1 MAAAADDGR
10 QHGAAERLPGR
21 VLAWRLASRLLRSG
35 DEHDRDGPLLLRP
48 WHDDDLERLVALYG
62 DPQVA
67 RFLSIDGDPW
77 PRERSVGAFE
87 HFRRQWQ
94 EHGFGPW
101 AAIDRHTGRWLGQI
115 GLNELPR
122 WPGPDK
128 VEVGWDLHPLV
139 WGRGLATEGAR
150 AALGYGFEVVGLERI
165 VSTAR
170 ADNAAS
176 RRVMEKC
183 GLTFQEEFTHKGA
196 LVAWYAIDR
205 ADWQARIR

>member
-1 MAAAADDGR
+1 MLD
-10 QHGAAERLPGR
+10 ECLPG
-21 VLAWRLASRLLRSG
+21 ASLPICY
-35 DEHDRDGPLLLRP
+35 GPAMSAIETARLLLRP
-48 WHDDDLERLVALYG
+48 WQDDDLERLVALYG

-67 RFLSIDGDPW
+67 RFLSVDGRPW
-77 PRERSVGAFE
+77 PRARSVGAFE
-87 HFRRQWQ
+87 HFRGEWQ
-94 EHGFGPW
+94 ERGFGPW
-101 AAIDRHTGRWLGQI
+101 AAIDKQTGRWLGQV

-128 VEVGWDLHPLV
+128 IEVGWDLHPSV

-150 AALGYGFEVVGLERI
+150 AALRYGFEVVGLERI
-165 VSTAR
+165 ISTAR

-183 GLTFQEEFTHKGA
+183 GLVFQEEFTRKGA

-205 ADWQARIR
+205 ADWQASQAATNQ

>member
-1 MAAAADDGR
+1 MSEVETAR
-10 QHGAAERLPGR
+10 
-21 VLAWRLASRLLRSG
+21 
-35 DEHDRDGPLLLRP
+35 LLLRR
-48 WHDDDLERLVALYG
+48 WQDDDLERLVALYG
-62 DPQVA
+62 DPRVA
-67 RFLSIDGDPW
+67 RFLSVDGHPW

-87 HFRRQWQ
+87 HFRGEWQ

-101 AAIDRHTGRWLGQI
+101 AATDKHTGRWLGQI

-128 VEVGWDLHPLV
+128 IEVGWDLHPPV
-139 WGRGLATEGAR
+139 WGQGLATEGAR

-165 VSTAR
+165 ISTAR

-183 GLTFQEEFTHKGA
+183 GQAFQEEFTHKGA

-205 ADWQARIR
+205 TGWLARRPVRNSCSPCYSR